1 MVKIPNATANTTN
14 QNDEK
19 AEICYIN
26 KDTKEMETKKA
37 TKTNYIISR

>member
-1 MVKIPNATANTTN
+1 MQQQIPPIKMTK
-14 QNDEK
+14 K